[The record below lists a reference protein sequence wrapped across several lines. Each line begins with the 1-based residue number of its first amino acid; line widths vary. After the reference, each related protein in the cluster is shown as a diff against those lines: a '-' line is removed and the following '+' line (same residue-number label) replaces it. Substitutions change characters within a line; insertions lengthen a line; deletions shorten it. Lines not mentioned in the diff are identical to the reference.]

1 MNGFEDIRQR
11 LKQLR
16 RPDGRLFNYECT
28 DDFLCRCVLL
38 GIIQD
43 GINHLGIWLTSPC
56 GVFQIDIGPD
66 TGNAWRKRVALNAP
80 FWMFNVL
87 VRFKVAVDIRIGWLQ
102 IWPIA
107 AFLYGKCTVG
117 DISQT
122 LKKVGFLRFG
132 SGKLNS
138 KFIVAQ
144 IGGLAFACLA
154 ESLEP
159 CIQRRKHFRAVELF
173 ANAFHESTVF
183 LLIGIHFDL
192 LMFTAVATF
201 LY

>member
-1 MNGFEDIRQR
+1 M
-11 LKQLR
+11 
-16 RPDGRLFNYECT
+16 
-28 DDFLCRCVLL
+28 L

-80 FWMFNVL
+80 FWMFKVL
-87 VRFKVAVDIRIGWLQ
+87 VRFKVEVDIRIGWLQ
-102 IWPIA
+102 IRPVI
-107 AFLYGKCTVG
+107 AFLYGKCAVG
-117 DISQT
+117 DVGQT
-122 LKKVGFLRFG
+122 LEKVGFLRFG

-144 IGGLAFACLA
+144 IDGLAFACLA

-159 CIQRRKHFRAVELF
+159 VFEYRKHFRTVEFF